1 MQNYI
6 LFSHMVR
13 MWLLYTATYICWGNE
28 LNAILH
34 SPQVHGHTDLR
45 IRRLLRSRSRRD
57 SSDPHDR
64 CRTGLHFLDNSFS
77 STQVVT
83 LSTGTALEKML
94 GFESWTLRL
103 QLCNANHWASS
114 ILYFAYERPILIVIE
129 LRPIHIWAIRSLPIF
144 AVEIMIIL
152 NFHVRII
159 NLFCRLC
166 CKIWKFISSL
176 SLYVLTVLLYTCSLL
191 YSSAVY
197 SCK

>member
-13 MWLLYTATYICWGNE
+13 MLLLYTATYICWGNE

-83 LSTGTALEKML
+83 LSTGTVLEKML

-103 QLCNANHWASS
+103 QLCNAYH
-114 ILYFAYERPILIVIE
+114 
-129 LRPIHIWAIRSLPIF
+129 
-144 AVEIMIIL
+144 
-152 NFHVRII
+152 
-159 NLFCRLC
+159 
-166 CKIWKFISSL
+166 
-176 SLYVLTVLLYTCSLL
+176 
-191 YSSAVY
+191 
-197 SCK
+197 